1 LILVVFLVALNLGM
15 GLLPAWHPEWSP
27 SLRWAVSLVA
37 SLLFIGSIAVHELA
51 HALVARAHDLPVRR
65 ITLFLFGGMAHLEHE
80 PESPRA
86 EFWMA
91 IVGPATSI
99 ILGLLCV
106 WVGSF
111 LLPNPDALAST
122 PLSVMEHASPL
133 TTILLWL
140 GPLNILLG
148 VFNML
153 PGFPLDGGRVLRAVL
168 WWGTGDLR
176 QATLIASRAGQAFAW
191 FLMGLGVF
199 MMLGRSVPFFGSG
212 FGSGVWL
219 LLIGWFLNNAAR
231 ASYQQL
237 MIQQALEDVPVR
249 DVMRSEVRSV
259 SPEDTL
265 GDLMRDQM
273 VWSDQHAFPVVR
285 DGQLLG
291 LVKPEQVASVPRD
304 LWSAVRVSEIMTPV
318 QDLRVLGPDDH
329 ATEALQQLAE
339 QDPIPV
345 VDHAKLIGVA
355 RRDDL
360 MRWLAWHVPHAA
372 GSSPA
377 YGT

>member
-1 LILVVFLVALNLGM
+1 
-15 GLLPAWHPEWSP
+15 
-27 SLRWAVSLVA
+27 
-37 SLLFIGSIAVHELA
+37 
-51 HALVARAHDLPVRR
+51 
-65 ITLFLFGGMAHLEHE
+65 
-80 PESPRA
+80 
-86 EFWMA
+86 
-91 IVGPATSI
+91 
-99 ILGLLCV
+99 
-106 WVGSF
+106 
-111 LLPNPDALAST
+111 
-122 PLSVMEHASPL
+122 
-133 TTILLWL
+133 
-140 GPLNILLG
+140 
-148 VFNML
+148 
-153 PGFPLDGGRVLRAVL
+153 
-168 WWGTGDLR
+168 
-176 QATLIASRAGQAFAW
+176 
-191 FLMGLGVF
+191 
-199 MMLGRSVPFFGSG
+199 
-212 FGSGVWL
+212 VWL

-259 SPEDTL
+259 SPDLTL
-265 GDLMRDQM
+265 SDLMRDQM

-285 DGQLLG
+285 DVQLLG

-345 VDHAKLIGVA
+345 VDQAKLIGVA

-372 GSSPA
+372 GASPA
-377 YGT
+377 YGA